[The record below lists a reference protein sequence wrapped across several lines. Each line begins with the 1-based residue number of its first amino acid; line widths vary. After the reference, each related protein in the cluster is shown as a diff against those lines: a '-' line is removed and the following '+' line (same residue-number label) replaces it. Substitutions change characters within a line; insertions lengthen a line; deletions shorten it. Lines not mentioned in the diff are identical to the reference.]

1 MAQLGLSNIWFFMM
15 YTMSLYFISKT
26 YFYYFYLRV
35 ICVYLSLCEGTPHMH
50 MPAQAKEGVRP
61 PWRWIYRQS

>member
-15 YTMSLYFISKT
+15 YMMPFCFVSKI
-26 YFYYFYLRV
+26 YFYYVYLCV
-35 ICVYLSLCEGTPHMH
+35 ICVYLSLCEGMPHMR

-61 PWRWIYRQS
+61 PWRQIYRLS